1 MQEIE
6 ILVQVFESKNKVL
19 KKLKQFDFLGAKKV
33 LDVYYYDPLRAEL
46 R

>member
-33 LDVYYYDPLRAEL
+33 LEWFKSD
-46 R
+46 